1 MSCPRPGCGQRAG
14 VHAPRRYSADVV
26 FDLPDEAES
35 VVAVSDVLLSLD
47 RALTRIDRD
56 GEQIVRISRLQM
68 SSPLLIQ
75 LTGNAVVDTFAH
87 LVPAVVALRLAWY
100 QGTKAKREADGVDL
114 DNELKRRSLQ
124 KDSDQELVE
133 ALEREE
139 STDDTPVMDEID
151 VPGLAKG
158 DPDSMTR
165 RQFFEMV
172 RSVIALPIGTTI
184 GDVRR
189 P

>member
-1 MSCPRPGCGQRAG
+1 M
-14 VHAPRRYSADVV
+14 
-26 FDLPDEAES
+26 
-35 VVAVSDVLLSLD
+35 VAVSDVLLSLD

-151 VPGLAKG
+151 VPG
-158 DPDSMTR
+158 
-165 RQFFEMV
+165 
-172 RSVIALPIGTTI
+172 
-184 GDVRR
+184 
-189 P
+189 